1 MLFRSHDTIRL
12 RTEAGPGALDGLDG
26 IEEINDQGNHQEV
39 RWRGDPQELLA
50 ALMGRT
56 RILQFEIAR
65 PSLRDIFV
73 RIAAPEDEPKPTSA
87 PEAIAHAS

>member
-1 MLFRSHDTIRL
+1 
-12 RTEAGPGALDGLDG
+12 
-26 IEEINDQGNHQEV
+26 
-39 RWRGDPQELLA
+39 LLA

-73 RIAAPEDEPKPTSA
+73 RIAAPDESPGPSPA